1 MYTWGDDVIATRC
14 SVVTCSLTKKGPH
27 LTLGYNAGGGDV

>member
-1 MYTWGDDVIATRC
+1 MYTWGDDVISTH
-14 SVVTCSLTKKGPH
+14 SVVTCSLTKEGPH